1 MRSLPCL
8 FLAFISTERLP
19 VRTPAFGEYK
29 QQTRSCLDSSA
40 ETAGPLRVYSRAST
54 ALAEHHQ
61 DLCQLLE
68 ATQGTPRMGH
78 LPPREPVANLP
89 LTSTG
94 TRGDC

>member
-1 MRSLPCL
+1 M
-8 FLAFISTERLP
+8 
-19 VRTPAFGEYK
+19 PAFGEYK

-40 ETAGPLRVYSRAST
+40 AGPLQVYPRALT

-68 ATQGTPRMGH
+68 ATQGTPRMGC

-94 TRGDC
+94 TRGGCEGNISFKPCPQLTH